1 MIVIGLTGSIAMG
14 KTTAS
19 GMLRRLG
26 LPVHDADAAVHRL
39 FRTDSRAI
47 CAIAQAFPGTVDD
60 GVVDRAALGRQV
72 FGDARALQ
80 RLEAIVHP
88 LVRADADRFL
98 RRCGQRRVPLAV
110 LDIPLLF
117 EAGRNRDC
125 DVTIL
130 VSAPAFLQAQRVLRR
145 PGMTERRLAEIRAR
159 QMPDREKRRRADF
172 VVNTGLS
179 QRETLRQL
187 SRIVKL
193 VRCRG
198 RRRAHGGTD
207 AIRRNP
213 HA

>member
-47 CAIAQAFPGTVDD
+47 CAIAQVFPGTVDD
-60 GVVDRAALGRQV
+60 GVVDRAALGRKV
-72 FGDARALQ
+72 FGDARALK

-88 LVRADADRFL
+88 LVRADSDKFL

-117 EAGRNRDC
+117 EAGRDRDC

-145 PGMTERRLAEIRAR
+145 PGMTEQRLAEIRAR

-179 QRETLRQL
+179 QRETLRHL
-187 SRIVKL
+187 TRIVKL
-193 VRCRG
+193 VRRRG
-198 RRRAHGGTD
+198 LRRAHGSSD
-207 AIRRNP
+207 AVRRNP